1 MEINII
7 WNICRIC
14 LEERKNVSG
23 ANEPQMCN
31 IFEENK
37 KLAKYIYE
45 FTGIFVSCKNILDN
59 FIFLM
64 SITKF

>member
-1 MEINII
+1 MEINIT

-14 LEERKNVSG
+14 LQEERKNVSETETS
-23 ANEPQMCN
+23 NEPQMRN

-45 FTGIFVSCKNILDN
+45 FTGIFVSI
-59 FIFLM
+59 
-64 SITKF
+64 